1 VKDIVFPN
9 NEKMCS
15 EWLEGYSVSTALSI
29 TTSLVIEI
37 VNEIAF
43 FIIACK
49 NPLLRI

>member
-1 VKDIVFPN
+1 
-9 NEKMCS
+9 MCS

-43 FIIACK
+43 FVIACK
-49 NPLLRI
+49 LLFVKIMI